1 MTPGNPYP
9 EAQPTPHTATRVP
22 ALARPSLFGD

>member
-1 MTPGNPYP
+1 MTPGTPFP
-9 EAQPTPHTATRVP
+9 EATLLPYNTTRVP